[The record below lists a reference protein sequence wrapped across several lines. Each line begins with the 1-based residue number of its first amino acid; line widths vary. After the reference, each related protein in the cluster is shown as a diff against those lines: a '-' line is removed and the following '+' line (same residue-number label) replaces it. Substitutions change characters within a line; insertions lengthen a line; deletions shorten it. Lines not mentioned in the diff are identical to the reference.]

1 MSTTPAMMGTISVTA
16 TETTTKKTPV
26 MVVFP
31 IVAMAIVIVS
41 QRIDAMI
48 VMINAMA
55 IGRKKVAF
63 YKFFTNWLL
72 SRDALKIVNYK
83 PHNQS

>member
-1 MSTTPAMMGTISVTA
+1 MSTTSAMMGTISVTA

-26 MVVFP
+26 MVVP

-83 PHNQS
+83 THNQS

>member
-31 IVAMAIVIVS
+31 IVAMGIVIVS
-41 QRIDAMI
+41 LLIHAITQMISAME
-48 VMINAMA
+48 
-55 IGRKKVAF
+55 IGRKLVAPF
-63 YKFFTNWLL
+63 HKFFTNWLL
-72 SRDALKIVNYK
+72 
-83 PHNQS
+83 